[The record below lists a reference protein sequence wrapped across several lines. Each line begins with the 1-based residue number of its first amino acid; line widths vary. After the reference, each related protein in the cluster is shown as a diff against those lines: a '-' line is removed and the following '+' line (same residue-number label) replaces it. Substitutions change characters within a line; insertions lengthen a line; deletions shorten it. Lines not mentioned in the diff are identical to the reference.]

1 LIAHV
6 QLCTLICVRL
16 AAGFPKEVRQLTTRM
31 RNVLMATAQMRE
43 HNHEP
48 EVLNELQLN
57 LADSY
62 SCTPEL
68 RVTWLQALAEHHAK
82 AGAYSEAASC
92 HLHMAALH
100 AEYLRQKGLLQW
112 GADAFADISPNITRD
127 EQNLKVDAGNFFL
140 LHWGVTLTL
149 CAQARLSRSS
159 RRRRC
164 ASS

>member
-1 LIAHV
+1 
-6 QLCTLICVRL
+6 
-16 AAGFPKEVRQLTTRM
+16 M

-127 EQNLKVDAGNFFL
+127 EQNLKVDAGTVLYFTFED
-140 LHWGVTLTL
+140 VSLTSR
-149 CAQARLSRSS
+149 AQARLSRNS

>member
-1 LIAHV
+1 
-6 QLCTLICVRL
+6 
-16 AAGFPKEVRQLTTRM
+16 M

-127 EQNLKVDAGNFFL
+127 EQNLKVDAGNVLYFSLGTF
-140 LHWGVTLTL
+140 H
-149 CAQARLSRSS
+149 
-159 RRRRC
+159 
-164 ASS
+164 